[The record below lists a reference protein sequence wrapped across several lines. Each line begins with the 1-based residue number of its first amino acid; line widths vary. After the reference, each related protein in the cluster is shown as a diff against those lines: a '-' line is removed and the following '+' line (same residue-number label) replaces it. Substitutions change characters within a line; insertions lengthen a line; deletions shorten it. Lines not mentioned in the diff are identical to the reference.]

1 MWGKSSTKISKGDG
15 KLERGS
21 SDAVTENNSNITFVR
36 WKINKV
42 VTAAFTLYGQSPM
55 KKTQRYIKEKH
66 GRVDI
71 E

>member
-1 MWGKSSTKISKGDG
+1 ME

-21 SDAVTENNSNITFVR
+21 SDAVTENNPNITFVR